1 MTLILMSLII
11 LSEMGVGIMKYESSI
26 DSSMKNTLSGVAYA
40 LLALFLIGRKCSHAQ
55 LRIVLNN

>member
-1 MTLILMSLII
+1 
-11 LSEMGVGIMKYESSI
+11 MKYESSI